1 MTRDYASRARTK
13 STRKP
18 QRSSARV
25 RTPKVKKSTP
35 ARSAASISFSAPSF
49 SAGLI
54 LGAGLVLLLPYLM
67 SLLEETPGSVAA
79 VPAQQEPEIV
89 FDFEDRL
96 QRSEV
101 AVDTSAYPVEF
112 ESEDPSAATST
123 YLLQAAS
130 FHSFAEAANLQ
141 AQLSRQQLPAM
152 VSRVT
157 VGEKPWYRVTV
168 GPFHRKKDAERAMTQ
183 LRENNLSPLPLT
195 QG

>member
-1 MTRDYASRARTK
+1 MTRDYASRAKTK
-13 STRKP
+13 SSRKP
-18 QRSSARV
+18 QRNSAKV
-25 RTPKVKKSTP
+25 RQPRVKKSAP
-35 ARSAASISFSAPSF
+35 VGAGRGISFSAPSF

-54 LGAGLVLLLPYLM
+54 LGAALVLVLPYLM
-67 SLLEETPGSVAA
+67 SLLEETPGSTTTQPV
-79 VPAQQEPEIV
+79 QEQLDIV

-112 ESEDPSAATST
+112 ESDDPAAATST

-141 AQLSRQQLPAM
+141 AKLSRQQLPAM